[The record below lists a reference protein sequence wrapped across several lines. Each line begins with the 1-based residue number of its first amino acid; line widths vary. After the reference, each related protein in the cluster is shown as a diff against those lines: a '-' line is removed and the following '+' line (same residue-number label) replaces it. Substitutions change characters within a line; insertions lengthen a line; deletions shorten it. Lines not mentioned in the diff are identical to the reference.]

1 MKVQKGWF
9 DLLRHGETEGGQ
21 RYRGVTD
28 DPLTDAGWEQ
38 MWRAVRGKGLWDRI
52 VTSPL
57 ERCAAFAE
65 ALAARHAI
73 VLEVDERWREIDFGA
88 WEGHTVEELMA
99 QDPQALERFW
109 RDPLAHPPPGGE
121 RLAAFRD
128 RVLAA
133 WRELASRCWG
143 QRVLIVTH
151 AGPIRVVL
159 AHLSGWPANGLLSIE
174 VPLASLMR
182 LRPQGVRAVEG
193 GWKAA
198 GVARRGEGVGD

>member
-1 MKVQKGWF
+1 VKVQKGWF

-65 ALAARHAI
+65 ALATRHAI

-99 QDPQALERFW
+99 QDPQALQRFW
-109 RDPLAHPPPGGE
+109 HDPVAHPPPGGE

-128 RVLAA
+128 RVLTA
-133 WRELASRCWG
+133 WLELVSRCRG
-143 QRVLIVTH
+143 ERVLIVTH
-151 AGPIRVVL
+151 GGPIRVVL
-159 AHLSGWPANGLLSIE
+159 SHLAGRSLADVVAIS
-174 VPLASLMR
+174 VPLGHR
-182 LRPQGVRAVEG
+182 VRWQPEVSGEFSG
-193 GWKAA
+193 LP
-198 GVARRGEGVGD
+198 RRGSF